1 LHEAVYE
8 TKWRSGDLFDANC
21 TDFCD
26 NFEITSTNLGIATN
40 FMNEEYQKVIAQ
52 GDSDPDF
59 QKLFFDEQCLSDRP
73 WKCDREAIRP
83 DVDFDIGI
91 PDQYIFKTTKG
102 VAHLLDSIVNTALSL
117 GKIESPEDINVDG
130 YYFLAASIP
139 DEATKSL
146 FSLSDRLHSKMSE
159 TASSGRLIDVILYA
173 LSLVY
178 LIGLYVFVF
187 RRIRSQIEDS
197 AAHNR
202 SVIFMIPES
211 IAKKNGDVMAYI
223 NQIYGGSCN
232 MKLISCRM
240 RLMRRG

>member
-1 LHEAVYE
+1 
-8 TKWRSGDLFDANC
+8 
-21 TDFCD
+21 
-26 NFEITSTNLGIATN
+26 
-40 FMNEEYQKVIAQ
+40 MNYEYQYVIDQ
-52 GDSDPDF
+52 GDADADF
-59 QKLFFDEQCLSDRP
+59 QKLFFDEGCLSDRP

-91 PDQYIFKTTKG
+91 TDEYTYKTTKG

-117 GKIESPEDINVDG
+117 GNIDSPEDISVDG

-159 TASSGRLIDVILYA
+159 TASRGRLIDVILYA

-178 LIGLYVFVF
+178 LLGLYVFVF
-187 RRIRSQIEDS
+187 RRIRSQIRDS

-202 SVIFMIPES
+202 SVIFMIPEP

-223 NQIYGGSCN
+223 NQIYGGKYRN
-232 MKLISCRM
+232 TN
-240 RLMRRG
+240 